1 MTNTTLIDVK
11 TLLPKIVP
19 HVSGCNDELAK
30 LTLIDAART
39 FARESDIVIETQVFQ
54 IENAPG
60 EYALPENSSV
70 PEKFLPLHFIN
81 RTVDNVAKTVSVTY
95 SLLPIAE
102 FMPKDV
108 IDRHYEA
115 VIEQAMF
122 CLFNTPGKP
131 WTSGDLATFHL
142 QKYRIALGDAMRDN
156 NTSGAVFHQQ
166 AAIGVNTDI
175 FLG

>member
-1 MTNTTLIDVK
+1 MKEATLIDVK
-11 TLLPKIVP
+11 TLLPKIIP
-19 HVSGCNDELAK
+19 HVSGCNDDLAELV
-30 LTLIDAART
+30 LIDAART
-39 FARESDIVIETQVFQ
+39 FARECDIVIETQVFPL
-54 IENAPG
+54 EDAPG
-60 EYALPENSSV
+60 EFELPETSSV

-81 RTVDNVAKTVSVTY
+81 RAVDNIAKTVSVTY

-131 WTSGDLATFHL
+131 WTNSDLATYHL
-142 QKYRIALGDAMRDN
+142 QRYRIALGDAMRDN

-166 AAIGVNTDI
+166 AAIGTNADI